1 MAKPRTATHTT
12 AKPRDDQDAN
22 QDAGVAP
29 LIPTGALAVALLGLA
44 QDTRPLIHVARDG
57 RRLDE
62 IAAALRA
69 FAPERTVAVYPEWDC
84 LPYDRASPSRGI
96 MGARTGVL
104 RWLTDRQAQPD
115 IMLTTA
121 PALLQRV
128 PPPETWADAH
138 VELRVGDPL
147 DPERLTVQ
155 LARLGYILDDRVDE
169 PGEVAVRGRTIDIF
183 PAAAPL
189 PCRVEHDG
197 ARITAIRSYDPV
209 SQRSRVEAERLVID
223 PATEII
229 LDPDSGVSLAPF
241 TGQEHRLARFYPSLV
256 TVLDYV
262 PEAGLVVE
270 AGVEERTAAFFEQI
284 VEGREAED
292 LSSSA
297 GSGPGSQPCRQPC
310 REPDLYLARE
320 AWEALIEARH
330 LAAATGAAAER
341 VAGPVFSRERRPE
354 AAFAKVVRAALK
366 AGERVVLAGP
376 KAPLRRLVRAA
387 AAVDERT
394 VRLIDGWAEAEAAE
408 PGAVLAIE
416 APIEAGFRVPEAGAT
431 VIAAADL
438 FGHLAAGTQRRAA
451 VLPIG
456 EVELRVGDVAID
468 RDYGLCVFE
477 GLEAI
482 RAGEEDEEDA
492 LRLRFADEAIL
503 MVPVSQ
509 ADRIWRY
516 GSEAE
521 AVTLDRLDG
530 GTWGRRRLEAEA
542 TLAKAARAMLKAA
555 QERRKAHAPRI
566 VPPEREMERFAAG
579 FGYPL
584 TGDQARAVEETL
596 ADLASEAPMDRL
608 VCGDVGFGKTEVALR
623 AAAAAV
629 FAGRQV
635 AVMAPTTVLVRQ
647 HVETFRRRFARFG
660 IEVAHLS
667 RLVSPVEA
675 KRVKQGLA
683 EGSVRLVVGTQALA
697 GRGVAFHDLGL
708 AIIDEEQR
716 FGAKTKA
723 SLRKAAGDA
732 HILTLSATPIPR
744 TLQAAMVGLQSLSV
758 IATPPAVRQPIRTVI
773 APFEEATLAAALRR
787 EHRRGG
793 QSFVVCPRIED
804 IAPMAKRL
812 SALVPALD
820 VVTAHGDMKPAE
832 MDDAMVRFADGEGDV
847 LLATSIIESGL
858 DVPRANTMLI
868 WDAERFGLAQ
878 LHQLRGRVGRGQ
890 RRGVVYLFGHPEKP
904 LSASTEKRLRT
915 LEALD
920 RLGAGFA
927 ISARDLDLR
936 GAGDLVGDDQSGH
949 VKLVGLGLYQHL
961 LQLALRA
968 AKGEAAEDWSPE
980 VRIGLNGRVPAD
992 YIPEPEIR
1000 LSLYTRL
1007 LRLRDEAE
1015 IDALR
1020 DEVEDRF
1027 GPPPEAVEALF
1038 TLARLRT
1045 GCLTLG
1051 IVRLSGGPQGIAADF
1066 HPDRP
1071 TPVLPVSDEIT
1082 VRDGRIVLRRGGED
1096 AIERGRQAAVFLRRL
1111 EEVCDRRT

>member
-1 MAKPRTATHTT
+1 MAQPRT
-12 AKPRDDQDAN
+12 AKPRDDREASRE
-22 QDAGVAP
+22 ASAAP
-29 LIPTGALAVALLGLA
+29 LIPMGALAVALLGFA
-44 QDTRPLIHVARDG
+44 GDARPLIHVARDG

-62 IAAALRA
+62 IAAVLRA
-69 FAPERTVAVYPEWDC
+69 LAPERSVAVFPEWDC
-84 LPYDRASPSRGI
+84 LPFDRASPSRGV

-104 RWLTDRQAQPD
+104 RWLTDGQALPD
-115 IMLTTA
+115 ILLTTA

-128 PPPETWADAH
+128 PPPETWASAH

-147 DPERLTVQ
+147 ESEQLTAQ

-169 PGEVAVRGRTIDIF
+169 PGEVAVRGRTIDVF

-209 SQRSRVEAERLVID
+209 SQRSKVETERLVID
-223 PATEII
+223 PATEIV
-229 LDPDSGVSLAPF
+229 LDPASDAALEPF
-241 TGQEHRLARFYPSLV
+241 TGQEHRLARFYPALV

-262 PEAGLVVE
+262 PGARLVVE
-270 AGVEERTAAFFEQI
+270 DGVGERAAAFFEQI
-284 VEGREAED
+284 AEGREAD
-292 LSSSA
+292 GLTPAA
-297 GSGPGSQPCRQPC
+297 GSRKGSQSD
-310 REPDLYLARE
+310 REPDLYLAPE
-320 AWEALIEARH
+320 AWAALIEARS

-341 VAGPVFSRERRPE
+341 VAGPVFARERRPE
-354 AAFAKVVRAALK
+354 AAFAKALRAALK

-387 AAVDERT
+387 AAVDDRAL
-394 VRLIDGWAEAEAAE
+394 RLIDAWAEVEAAE
-408 PGAVLAIE
+408 PGAMLAIE
-416 APIEAGFRVPEAGAT
+416 APVEAGFRVPEACAT

-438 FGHLAAGTQRRAA
+438 FGHLAGGARRQAA

-468 RDYGLCVFE
+468 RDHGLCVFE

-482 RAGEEDEEDA
+482 RAGEADEEDA

-503 MVPVSQ
+503 MVPVAQ

-555 QERRKAHAPRI
+555 QERRKARAPTI

-579 FGYPL
+579 FGFPL
-584 TGDQARAVEETL
+584 TGDQAGAVEDTL
-596 ADLASEAPMDRL
+596 SDLAGEAPMDRL

-667 RLVSPVEA
+667 RLVPPAEA

-708 AIIDEEQR
+708 VIIDEEQR

-744 TLQAAMVGLQSLSV
+744 TLQAAMVGMQSLSV

-804 IAPMAKRL
+804 IAPMEKRL
-812 SALVPALD
+812 RALVPGLA
-820 VVTAHGDMKPAE
+820 VVTAHGEMKPAE

-890 RRGVVYLFGHPEKP
+890 RRGVVYLFGHPDKP
-904 LSASTEKRLRT
+904 LSPATEKRLRT

-1007 LRLRDEAE
+1007 LRLREAAE

-1020 DEVEDRF
+1020 DEIEDRF
-1027 GPPPEAVEALF
+1027 GPLPEPVEALF
-1038 TLARLRT
+1038 TLAALRT
-1045 GCLTLG
+1045 GCLALG
-1051 IVRLSGGPQGIAADF
+1051 IVRLNGGPQGIAADF

-1071 TPVLPVSDEIT
+1071 TPVIPVSDAIT
-1082 VRDGRIVLRRGGED
+1082 VRDRRIVMRGGCDD
-1096 AIERGRQAAVFLRRL
+1096 AVERGRRAARFLRHLRDAR
-1111 EEVCDRRT
+1111 DRHA

>member
-1 MAKPRTATHTT
+1 MAKPRT
-12 AKPRDDQDAN
+12 AKPRDDQDAGHE
-22 QDAGVAP
+22 AAAAP
-29 LIPTGALAVALLGLA
+29 LIPTGALAIALLGLA
-44 QDTRPLIHVARDG
+44 GAARPLIHVARDG

-62 IAAALRA
+62 IAAVLRA
-69 FAPERTVAVYPEWDC
+69 LAPERSVAVYPEWDC
-84 LPYDRASPSRGI
+84 LPFDRASPSRGV

-104 RWLTDRQAQPD
+104 RWLTDVQAQPD
-115 IMLTTA
+115 ILLTTA

-128 PPPETWADAH
+128 PPPETWAGAQ
-138 VELRVGDPL
+138 VELRVGDAL
-147 DPERLTVQ
+147 DPERLTAQ

-169 PGEVAVRGRTIDIF
+169 PGEVALRGRTLDVF

-189 PCRVEHDG
+189 PCRIEHDG
-197 ARITAIRSYDPV
+197 VRITAIRSYDPV
-209 SQRSRVEAERLVID
+209 SQRSKVETERLVID

-229 LDPDSGVSLAPF
+229 LDPNSSLSLEPF
-241 TGQEHRLARFYPSLV
+241 TGQEHRLARFYLELV

-262 PEAGLVVE
+262 PEARLVVE
-270 AGVEERTAAFFEQI
+270 DGVEERAAAFFDQI
-284 VEGREAED
+284 AEGREAEG
-292 LSSSA
+292 LTALA
-297 GSGPGSQPCRQPC
+297 GNGRTSKPD
-310 REPDLYLARE
+310 REPDLYLAPE
-320 AWEALIEARH
+320 AWAALIEARR
-330 LAAATGAAAER
+330 LAAATGDAAEP
-341 VAGPVFSRERRPE
+341 VVGPVFARERRPE
-354 AAFAKVVRAALK
+354 TAFAKVVRAALK

-387 AAVDERT
+387 SAVDERT
-394 VRLIDGWAEAEAAE
+394 VRLIDGWAEVEAAE
-408 PGAVLAIE
+408 PGAMLAIE
-416 APIEAGFRVPEAGAT
+416 APVEAGFRVPEAGAT

-438 FGHLAAGTQRRAA
+438 FGHLAAGVQRRAA

-468 RDYGLCVFE
+468 RDHGLCVFE
-477 GLEAI
+477 GLETI
-482 RAGEEDEEDA
+482 RAGEADAEDA
-492 LRLRFADEAIL
+492 LRLRFADDAIL
-503 MVPVSQ
+503 MVPVTQ

-530 GTWGRRRLEAEA
+530 GTWARRRLEAEA

-555 QERRKAHAPRI
+555 QERRTTRAPQI

-584 TGDQARAVEETL
+584 TGDQAQAVEETL
-596 ADLASEAPMDRL
+596 ADLAGPAPMDRL

-660 IEVAHLS
+660 IKVAHLS
-667 RLVSPVEA
+667 RLVPPAEA

-683 EGSVRLVVGTQALA
+683 DGSVRLVVGTQALA

-723 SLRKAAGDA
+723 SLRKAAGAA

-812 SALVPALD
+812 GALVPGLD
-820 VVTAHGDMKPAE
+820 VVIAHGEMKPAE
-832 MDDAMVRFADGEGDV
+832 MDDAMVRFADGAGDV

-858 DVPRANTMLI
+858 DVPRANTMLV

-890 RRGVVYLFGHPEKP
+890 RRGVVYLFGHPDKP

-1007 LRLRDEAE
+1007 LRLREAAE

-1020 DEVEDRF
+1020 DEIEDRF
-1027 GPPPEAVEALF
+1027 GPLPEPVEALF
-1038 TLARLRT
+1038 TLAALRI

-1066 HPDRP
+1066 HPDR
-1071 TPVLPVSDEIT
+1071 TMPVIPVSDDVT
-1082 VRDGRIVLRRGGED
+1082 VRDGRIVMRGGSED
-1096 AIERGRQAAVFLRRL
+1096 AVERGRQAAVFLRRL
-1111 EEVCDRRT
+1111 EEARDRRG